1 MRILYNL
8 GMILL
13 DWLMRIGSKQSDK
26 LKFAVNG
33 RKKTFEAIK
42 SFRDIQPGKL
52 VWFHVASLG
61 EYLQA
66 KPVIAAFKKEHP
78 LWSVA
83 VSFFSPSGYEQVIKR
98 KQDWVDFICYLP
110 IDSPKNANRFVDLL
124 SPDMAF
130 FIKYDLWANHIF
142 AVKRRKVPL
151 YLVAASFRT
160 EQVYFSWFGAFFK
173 KLLFCFDHI
182 FVQNEASKA
191 LLEKTGL
198 KSISLTGDP
207 RFDNVYKT
215 SLQPKLFPE
224 IAQGIAQKVMVLGS
238 VWQEDMDNLI
248 PFINQ
253 SKELQFIIAPH
264 DIHAGVIE
272 NWQKAITLPSI
283 KYSEFIKV
291 GQPSAWNILIIDN
304 IGMLSSLYQFAQ
316 WAYIGGAMGKGLH
329 NILEPLAF
337 GIPVLFGPLKKV
349 SKFPEADISNQ
360 YGCGFTVKDETEIRV
375 VMEKLS
381 QPVDYAQACQAAKN
395 LVNDNLGS
403 AERTIEIIKK
413 ETWKEE

>member
-1 MRILYNL
+1 
-8 GMILL
+8 MILL
-13 DWLMRIGSKQSDK
+13 DWLMRIGSKRSDK
-26 LKFAVNG
+26 LKLGFNG

-42 SFRDIQPGKL
+42 SFRKIQPGKL

-83 VSFFSPSGYEQVIKR
+83 VSFFSPSGYEQAIKK
-98 KQDWVDFICYLP
+98 KQPWVDFICYLP

-124 SPDMAF
+124 SPEMVF
-130 FIKYDLWANHIF
+130 FIKYDLWANYIF
-142 AVKRRKVPL
+142 AVKKRKIPL
-151 YLVAASFRT
+151 YLVAASFRV
-160 EQVYFSWFGAFFK
+160 EQVYFSWYGGFFK
-173 KLLFCFDHI
+173 QLLFCFDHI

-198 KSISLTGDP
+198 QSISLTGDP

-215 SLQPKLFPE
+215 SLQPKSFPE
-224 IAQGIAQKVMVLGS
+224 IAQGIAKKVMVLGS
-238 VWQEDMDNLI
+238 VWQEDMDSLI

-253 SKELQFIIAPH
+253 SKDLQFIIAPH
-264 DIHAGVIE
+264 DIHAGIIE

-283 KYSEFIKV
+283 KYSEFSKAD
-291 GQPSAWNILIIDN
+291 QPSVWNILIIDN

-360 YGCGFTVKDETEIRV
+360 YGCGFPVKDETEIIT

-381 QPVDYAQACQAAKN
+381 QPADYAQACQSAKN